1 MASAIT
7 QDKII
12 EINEAYLVI
21 KTYAGVARK
30 VGVCAGTVKKYI
42 IDGYVSQ
49 VNLKTEK
56 KDIEIPPLNA
66 AFFESET
73 NLGNLCI
80 LSDEEKSEIEKLWQE
95 ILI

>member
-1 MASAIT
+1 MANAIT

-49 VNLKTEK
+49 ANLKVEK
-56 KDIEIPPLNA
+56 MDIKIPPLNA

-73 NLGNLCI
+73 NLGNLCT

>member
-1 MASAIT
+1 MANAIT

-42 IDGYVSQ
+42 IDGIWIYLYFDDPDMY
-49 VNLKTEK
+49 LK
-56 KDIEIPPLNA
+56 
-66 AFFESET
+66 
-73 NLGNLCI
+73 
-80 LSDEEKSEIEKLWQE
+80 
-95 ILI
+95 LI

>member
-1 MASAIT
+1 MANAIT

-21 KTYAGVARK
+21 KTYAGAARK

-49 VNLKTEK
+49 ANLKVEK
-56 KDIEIPPLNA
+56 TDIKIPPLNA

-73 NLGNLCI
+73 NLGNLCT

-95 ILI
+95 ILM